1 MGRLARWNQTAI
13 DADAADAN
21 GHAVGDE
28 PGRIVARVRA
38 LATMPA
44 DKFRW
49 GMAALGLGIGANQGI
64 IAALSGQSRNIRA
77 VVSGISGIIALL
89 LTVAIALGILGR
101 SVRISVRT
109 FRIIAFVSA
118 VLLGFIML
126 TGSAVR
132 LTGSGLGCPDWP
144 TCKAGNIV
152 PESGK
157 HAAIEFGNR
166 VVTGLCLLAAAI
178 GVLTALVRRPYRRDL
193 VRFGLLVSL
202 GLFGNAV
209 LGGLTVIFDLQP
221 QFVMSHFLLAIAC
234 LTGGAVLFHRAG
246 ETGPSGA
253 ISGRDRS
260 TAVDEPMRHLGNALL
275 ALSFGVVFL
284 GCILTGSGPHGGDP
298 KVRRFGFSM
307 FDVVRLHSGL
317 VWVTLLSVVVMAWRV
332 RGAVAPAAVEV
343 RRRIGVLALVIV
355 AQGGLGYWQWFTQ
368 VPAVLV
374 QLHVLGAIAVWC
386 AVLWLRA
393 AITAP
398 AVDPGVVQSAPAP
411 LPARTS
417 VDLRAFPEPRPG
429 PR

>member
-1 MGRLARWNQTAI
+1 MRRLAAWREAAAA
-13 DADAADAN
+13 ADVADAN
-21 GHAVGDE
+21 TGDA
-28 PGRIVARVRA
+28 PGPIVARVRS
-38 LATMPA
+38 LTSVSS
-44 DKFRW
+44 DQFRW
-49 GMAALGLGIGANQGI
+49 AMAALGLAIGANQGV
-64 IAALSGQSRNIRA
+64 IAALSGQSRNVRA
-77 VVSGISGIIALL
+77 VVSGISGIIALF
-89 LTVAIALGILGR
+89 LTVAIALGVLGR
-101 SVRISVRT
+101 YVRISVRT
-109 FRIIAFVSA
+109 FRTIAFVSA
-118 VLLGFIML
+118 LLLGFIML

-178 GVLTALVRRPYRRDL
+178 GVLTALVRRPYRHDL
-193 VRFGLLVSL
+193 VQFGLLVSL

-221 QFVMSHFLLAIAC
+221 QFVMSHFLLALAC

-246 ETGPSGA
+246 EAGPSGA
-253 ISGRDRS
+253 MSGRDRR

-275 ALSFGVVFL
+275 ALSFAVVFV

-307 FDVVRLHSGL
+307 LDVVKVHSGL
-317 VWVTLLSVVVMAWRV
+317 VWVTLLTVVVMAWRV
-332 RGAVAPAAVEV
+332 RGARTSAAVEV

-355 AQGGLGYWQWFTQ
+355 AQGGVGYWQWFTQ
-368 VPAVLV
+368 VPVVLV
-374 QLHVLGAIAVWC
+374 QIHVLGAIAVWC

-393 AITAP
+393 AITVPIAAVIGRTPTP
-398 AVDPGVVQSAPAP
+398 AA
-411 LPARTS
+411 ARTS
-417 VDLRAFPEPRPG
+417 APSPRTSAEIG
-429 PR
+429 

>member
-1 MGRLARWNQTAI
+1 MGRLATWREAAAAS
-13 DADAADAN
+13 DVADAN
-21 GHAVGDE
+21 IGDE
-28 PGRIVARVRA
+28 PGPIVARVRSLTDVSSDQFR
-38 LATMPA
+38 LA
-44 DKFRW
+44 
-49 GMAALGLGIGANQGI
+49 MAALGLAVGANQGI
-64 IAALSGQSRNIRA
+64 IAALSGQSRNLRA

-89 LTVAIALGILGR
+89 LTVAIALGVLGR
-101 SVRISVRT
+101 YVRISVRT
-109 FRIIAFVSA
+109 FRVIALVSA

-221 QFVMSHFLLAIAC
+221 QFVMSHFLLALAC

-246 ETGPSGA
+246 EPGPSGA
-253 ISGRDRS
+253 ISGRDRR
-260 TAVDEPMRHLGNALL
+260 TAVDEPMRYLANALL
-275 ALSFGVVFL
+275 VLAFGAVFL
-284 GCILTGSGPHGGDP
+284 GCVLTGSGPHGGDP

-307 FDVVRLHSGL
+307 LDVVKVHSGL
-317 VWVTLLSVVVMAWRV
+317 VWVTLLTIVVMGWRV
-332 RGAVAPAAVEV
+332 RGARTSAAVEV
-343 RRRIGVLALVIV
+343 RRRIGVLALVVV
-355 AQGGLGYWQWFTQ
+355 AQGTVGYWQWFTQ
-368 VPAVLV
+368 VPALLV
-374 QLHVLGAIAVWC
+374 QLHILGAIAVWC

-393 AITAP
+393 AITVPVA
-398 AVDPGVVQSAPAP
+398 AGVDSAPTPAA
-411 LPARTS
+411 ARTS
-417 VDLRAFPEPRPG
+417 ASSPRTSAKIG
-429 PR
+429 